1 MRWIIKCLPSLI
13 SLINSMLVNTRIQWS
28 FKPSKHTR
36 FHSEARILLI
46 ILLDQRVCGGVLL
59 DDIHMT
65 RHSHSLSQQIESN
78 TGSTVM
84 GKLAGRRSE
93 QR

>member
-59 DDIHMT
+59 DDTHMT